1 MQRITSIS
9 GDITMKKLTAILLTV
24 LMVASMLTLV
34 GCKQKPADE
43 LIPDAIEKTSELDA
57 FDIDY
62 KIAVDASVM
71 GMGMDIP
78 VSGKIQVASIDDID
92 DLELYAS
99 FEVDL
104 SDMASLLGAY
114 GGGEDFSDPIEGEI
128 AYSDGWLYVKY
139 NAMGEEG
146 EAKSDV
152 SDYIDDFADE
162 LKGMDM
168 DDVMDQ
174 MPTEATAMIDAFKD
188 MFEDLLEDAD
198 VERDGGNRV
207 VELKIDTDDINDMIG
222 GVMSIIGYAA
232 DLDLPGLSVENLK
245 STITVNRKEYI
256 VGFDTEIE
264 VSADISGIAFDV
276 EAKLGFTLNDP
287 GSKVKVKT
295 IKGAKNF
302 EEVDAEDLLG

>member
-1 MQRITSIS
+1 
-9 GDITMKKLTAILLTV
+9 MKKLTAILLTV

-62 KIAVDASVM
+62 KISVDASVM
-71 GMGMDIP
+71 GMGMEVP
-78 VSGKIQVASIDDID
+78 VSGKIQVAGIDDID

-104 SDMASLLGAY
+104 SDMESMLSSMGA
-114 GGGEDFSDPIEGEI
+114 GGEFDDPIEGEI

-198 VERDGGNRV
+198 VEREKGNRV
-207 VELKIDTDDINDMIG
+207 VTLKVDTDDINDMIG
-222 GVMSIIGYAA
+222 GVMSLIGYAA
-232 DLDLPGLSVENLK
+232 GMDLPGLSIEKLK
-245 STITVNRKEYI
+245 STIVVNRKEYI
-256 VGFDTEIE
+256 VGLGAEIE
-264 VSADISGIAFDV
+264 VSMDMSGISMDM
-276 EAKLGFTLNDP
+276 EAKLDFTLNDP
-287 GSKVKVKT
+287 GSKVKVKS

-302 EEVDAEDLLG
+302 EEVDADELLG

>member
-1 MQRITSIS
+1 
-9 GDITMKKLTAILLTV
+9 MKKLTAILLTV

-71 GMGMDIP
+71 GMGMKVP
-78 VSGKIQVASIDDID
+78 VSGKIQVAGIDDID

-104 SDMASLLGAY
+104 SDMESMLSSMGA
-114 GGGEDFSDPIEGEI
+114 GGEFDDPIEGEI

-174 MPTEATAMIDAFKD
+174 MPAEATAMIDEFKD
-188 MFEDLLEDAD
+188 MFEELLEDAD

-232 DLDLPGLSVENLK
+232 DLDLPGLSVEKLN

-264 VSADISGIAFDV
+264 VSMDMQGVAFDM
-276 EAKLGFTLNDP
+276 EASIEFTLNNP
-287 GSKVKVKT
+287 GGKVKVST
-295 IKGAKNF
+295 IKGAKKF
-302 EEVDAEDLLG
+302 EEVEADDLLG

>member
-1 MQRITSIS
+1 
-9 GDITMKKLTAILLTV
+9 MKKLTAILLTV

-62 KIAVDASVM
+62 KISVDASVM
-71 GMGMDIP
+71 GMGMEVP
-78 VSGKIQVASIDDID
+78 VSGKIQVAGIDDID

-104 SDMASLLGAY
+104 SDMESMLSSMGA
-114 GGGEDFSDPIEGEI
+114 GGEFDDPIEGEI

-198 VERDGGNRV
+198 VEREKGNRV
-207 VELKIDTDDINDMIG
+207 VEIKIDTDDINDMIG
-222 GVMSIIGYAA
+222 GVMSLIGYAA
-232 DLDLPGLSVENLK
+232 DMELPGLSIEKLK
-245 STITVNRKEYI
+245 STIVVNRKEYI
-256 VGFDTEIE
+256 VGLGAEIE
-264 VSADISGIAFDV
+264 VSMDISGIAFDM
-276 EAKLGFTLNDP
+276 EAKLDFTLNDP
-287 GSKVKVKT
+287 GSKVKVKS

-302 EEVDAEDLLG
+302 EEVDADELLG